1 MKPLSFVLDFLPWIV
16 FTVVA
21 RRSAADSVAWSALLA
36 VVITAVL
43 LARARQRGDP
53 TTLNAVSLVIF
64 GVIAV
69 LGFVGG
75 PPVDD
80 WLYTWGRPLVA
91 VVLGL
96 YVLATAGIRPFTEQ
110 YARQSTPR
118 QYWGSPAFHAI
129 NRVISAAWGLGLV
142 VIGGCSLLLRPS
154 TSSSPPSPPA
164 TFRSCSSTGWSPSRS
179 SGDWSGSPRPT
190 PITSPAGSRPCRRR
204 SRTATAGRD
213 PRIRAGLP
221 QVRGARACR
230 RRTSHHAPA

>member
-1 MKPLSFVLDFLPWIV
+1 MKPLSFVLAFLPWIV

-43 LARARQRGDP
+43 LIRARQRGDP

-64 GVIAV
+64 GVIAAT
-69 LGFVGG
+69 GFVGG

-80 WLYTWGRPLVA
+80 WLYTWGRPLVG

-96 YVLATAGIRPFTEQ
+96 YVLATVMSRPFTEQ

-118 QYWGSPAFHAI
+118 QYWGSPTFHSI

-142 VIGGCSLLLRPS
+142 VIGGCSLIVTALHEQHTTFSSVHLVELLLNWVVPIAVIWGLVKF
-154 TSSSPPSPPA
+154 TAAYPDHV
-164 TFRSCSSTGWSPSRS
+164 TGQEQRE
-179 SGDWSGSPRPT
+179 PT
-190 PITSPAGSRPCRRR
+190 PA
-204 SRTATAGRD
+204 RD
-213 PRIRAGLP
+213 HDRE
-221 QVRGARACR
+221 
-230 RRTSHHAPA
+230 T

>member
-43 LARARQRGDP
+43 LIRARQRGDP

-69 LGFVGG
+69 VGFVGG

-80 WLYTWGRPLVA
+80 WLYIWGRPLVG

-96 YVLATAGIRPFTEQ
+96 YVLATATMRPFTEQ

-118 QYWGSPAFHAI
+118 QYWGSPTFRSI

-142 VIGGCSLLLRPS
+142 VIGGCSLIVTALNQQRNTFTSVHLVELLLN
-154 TSSSPPSPPA
+154 
-164 TFRSCSSTGWSPSRS
+164 WVV
-179 SGDWSGSPRPT
+179 
-190 PITSPAGSRPCRRR
+190 PIAVIWGLVKF
-204 SRTATAGRD
+204 TAAYPDHVTGRD
-213 PRIRAGLP
+213 QTVP
-221 QVRGARACR
+221 ARDHDR
-230 RRTSHHAPA
+230 NT

>member
-43 LARARQRGDP
+43 LIRARKRGDP
-53 TTLNAVSLVIF
+53 TTLNAVSLAIF

-75 PPVDD
+75 PLVDD
-80 WLYTWGRPLVA
+80 WLYTWGRPLVG

-96 YVLATAGIRPFTEQ
+96 YVLATAAARPFTEQ

-118 QYWGSPAFHAI
+118 QYWGSPAFHSI

-142 VIGGCSLLLRPS
+142 VIGGCSLLLTALDQQR
-154 TSSSPPSPPA
+154 TTFSSAHLVELLLNWVIPIAVIWGLIKFTAAYPDHA
-164 TFRSCSSTGWSPSRS
+164 TGREQTV
-179 SGDWSGSPRPT
+179 PT
-190 PITSPAGSRPCRRR
+190 LTKDQHH
-204 SRTATAGRD
+204 RT
-213 PRIRAGLP
+213 
-221 QVRGARACR
+221 
-230 RRTSHHAPA
+230 

>member
-21 RRSAADSVAWSALLA
+21 HRSAADSVAWSAALA
-36 VVITAVL
+36 VVITVVL
-43 LARARQRGDP
+43 LRRAKQRGDP

-75 PPVDD
+75 PPVDA
-80 WLYTWGRPLVA
+80 WLYTWGRPLVG

-96 YVLATAGIRPFTEQ
+96 YVLGTAATRPFTEQ

-118 QYWGSPAFHAI
+118 QYWGSPAFHSI

-142 VIGGCSLLLRPS
+142 VIGGCSLLLTALDQQR
-154 TSSSPPSPPA
+154 T
-164 TFRSCSSTGWSPSRS
+164 TLS
-179 SGDWSGSPRPT
+179 SGHLVELLLNWVVPIAVIWGLIKFTAAYPDHVTGRQQAVPT
-190 PITSPAGSRPCRRR
+190 PT
-204 SRTATAGRD
+204 RD
-213 PRIRAGLP
+213 
-221 QVRGARACR
+221 QD
-230 RRTSHHAPA
+230 RRT

>member
-142 VIGGCSLLLRPS
+142 VIGGCSLLL
-154 TSSSPPSPPA
+154 TA
-164 TFRSCSSTGWSPSRS
+164 LHQQLTTFS
-179 SGDWSGSPRPT
+179 SGHLLELLLNWVV
-190 PITSPAGSRPCRRR
+190 PIAVIWGLVRFTAAYPDHVTGREQTVPAEGQD
-204 SRTATAGRD
+204 RD
-213 PRIRAGLP
+213 
-221 QVRGARACR
+221 
-230 RRTSHHAPA
+230 RRT